1 MAAESSS
8 FVLQV
13 RHDARGQVES
23 TQVVGLPLRRVS
35 FVLVV
40 GAAGVSLVSLA
51 GCRRGTDTPVAMAPV
66 TVTVKTAKLQE
77 LRDTVVAQG
86 AVVAAP
92 TAIFTVVAPESAKII
107 ELPKVEGAT
116 VQRGDLLA
124 RCDLTS
130 ITAGLGA
137 STMEVSAAHRKLDAA
152 KAELAKQE
160 SLYSRGYTPRN
171 TYEGAKQAV
180 ATAQTAV
187 DQLQA
192 QTTAATA
199 LNDRA
204 VVRAPFAGLVTHVFK
219 SVGDVVDPTTNAAV
233 LQLVDPTRV
242 QVAVLVSP
250 SQELRLAPGQ
260 AATVAVTGSM
270 ETQPA
275 TVIVAPP
282 VAGPEGA
289 PTIEVRLALTGPAP
303 PPLGTAVTA
312 EVVVDR
318 RDRVVV
324 LPESA
329 IAKDE
334 TGTYVM
340 IAGADGRAHRRDVRV
355 GLVVSHLAE
364 IQSGVTD
371 GDEVIVGG
379 LDQVSDNAAIQID
392 RGR

>member
-1 MAAESSS
+1 
-8 FVLQV
+8 V
-13 RHDARGQVES
+13 RPPFGRA
-23 TQVVGLPLRRVS
+23 TLA
-35 FVLVV
+35 FAV
-40 GAAGVSLVSLA
+40 GAAGVSLIGLA
-51 GCRRGTDTPVAMAPV
+51 GCHRRTDAPGAGVAPI
-66 TVTVKTAKLQE
+66 TVMVKTAKLQD

-92 TAIFTVVAPESAKII
+92 TAIFTVVAPESAKIV

-116 VQRGDLLA
+116 VEPGDLLA
-124 RCDLTS
+124 RFDLTS

-137 STMEVSAAHRKLDAA
+137 STMEVSAAQHRLDAA
-152 KAELAKQE
+152 KAEFAKQE

-171 TYEGAKQAV
+171 TYENAKQAV

-192 QTTAATA
+192 QTNVATA

-204 VVRAPFAGLVTHVFK
+204 IVRAPFAGIVTHVFK
-219 SVGDVVDPTTNAAV
+219 NVGDVVDPTTNAAV

-270 ETQPA
+270 ESQPA

-282 VAGPEGA
+282 VAGPDGA

-303 PPLGTAVTA
+303 PPLATPVTA
-312 EVVVDR
+312 EIVVDR

-329 IAKDE
+329 LAKDE

-340 IAGADGRAHRRDVRV
+340 VAGADGRAHRRDVRV

-364 IQSGVTD
+364 IQSGITD

-379 LDQVSDNAAIQID
+379 LDQVSDNALIQID

>member
-1 MAAESSS
+1 MRLIGRASLVFRFGA
-8 FVLQV
+8 
-13 RHDARGQVES
+13 
-23 TQVVGLPLRRVS
+23 VGG
-35 FVLVV
+35 LVV
-40 GAAGVSLVSLA
+40 AGVSLVGLS
-51 GCRRGTDTPVAMAPV
+51 GCRRSTDAPVAGVAPV
-66 TVTVKTAKLQE
+66 TVTVKTAKIQD

-92 TAIFTVVAPESAKII
+92 TAIFTVVAPESAKIV
-107 ELPKVEGAT
+107 ELPKAEGAT
-116 VQRGDLLA
+116 VEPGDLLA
-124 RCDLTS
+124 RFDLTS

-137 STMEVSAAHRKLDAA
+137 SAKEVSAAQRKLDAA

-160 SLYSRGYTPRN
+160 SLYSQGYTPRN
-171 TYEGAKQAV
+171 TYESAKQTV
-180 ATAQTAV
+180 ATAQTSV

-192 QTTAATA
+192 QTNAATA

-204 VVRAPFAGLVTHVFK
+204 IVRAPFAGIVTHVFK
-219 SVGDVVDPTTNAAV
+219 NVGDVVDPTTNAAV

-289 PTIEVRLALTGPAP
+289 STIEVRLALTGPAP
-303 PPLGTAVTA
+303 PPLTTPVTA
-312 EVVVDR
+312 EIVVDR
-318 RDRVVV
+318 RDRIVV

-334 TGTYVM
+334 IGAYVM

-364 IQSGVTD
+364 IQSGITD

-379 LDQVSDNAAIQID
+379 LDQVSDNAVIQID

>member
-1 MAAESSS
+1 MI
-8 FVLQV
+8 
-13 RHDARGQVES
+13 
-23 TQVVGLPLRRVS
+23 PMRRAS
-35 FVLVV
+35 LLVAV
-40 GAAGVSLVSLA
+40 GAAGVSLVGSA
-51 GCRRGTDTPVAMAPV
+51 GCGRSADAPVAGVAPV
-66 TVTVKTAKLQE
+66 TVTVKTARIQD
-77 LRDTVVAQG
+77 LRDTVIVQG

-92 TAIFTVVAPESAKII
+92 TAIFTVVAPESAKIV

-116 VQRGDLLA
+116 VQPGDLLA
-124 RCDLTS
+124 RFDLTS
-130 ITAGLGA
+130 ITTGLGA
-137 STMEVSAAHRKLDAA
+137 SATEVRAAQRKLDAA

-160 SLYSRGYTPRN
+160 GLYARGYTPRN
-171 TYEGAKQAV
+171 TYESAKQAV
-180 ATAQTAV
+180 ATAQTAIE
-187 DQLQA
+187 QLQA
-192 QTTAATA
+192 QTNAATA
-199 LNDRA
+199 INDRA
-204 VVRAPFAGLVTHVFK
+204 LVRAPFAGLVTHVFK

-242 QVAVLVSP
+242 QVAVQVTP

-275 TVIVAPP
+275 TVIVAPA
-282 VAGPEGA
+282 VAGPDAA

-303 PPLGTAVTA
+303 PPLTTPVTA
-312 EVVVDR
+312 EIVVDR

-324 LPESA
+324 LPEGA

-334 TGTYVM
+334 TGSYVM

-364 IQSGVTD
+364 IQSGITD

-392 RGR
+392 RGRYP

>member
-1 MAAESSS
+1 MLPIGRASLAFAVGAVGIS
-8 FVLQV
+8 
-13 RHDARGQVES
+13 
-23 TQVVGLPLRRVS
+23 VVGL
-35 FVLVV
+35 
-40 GAAGVSLVSLA
+40 A
-51 GCRRGTDTPVAMAPV
+51 GCSRSADAPVAGIAPV
-66 TVTVKTAKLQE
+66 TVTVRTAKIQD

-86 AVVAAP
+86 AIVAAP
-92 TAIFTVVAPESAKII
+92 TAIFTVVAPGSAKIV
-107 ELPKVEGAT
+107 ELPKTEGAT
-116 VQRGDLLA
+116 TQPGDLLV
-124 RCDLTS
+124 RFDLTS
-130 ITAGLGA
+130 LTTGLGA
-137 STMEVSAAHRKLDAA
+137 SATAVSAAQRNLDSA

-160 SLYSRGYTPRN
+160 SLFARGYTPRN
-171 TYEGAKQAV
+171 TYESAKQAV
-180 ATAQTAV
+180 ATAQTSV

-192 QTTAATA
+192 QTNAANA

-204 VVRAPFAGLVTHVFK
+204 IVRAPFAGIVTHVFRN
-219 SVGDVVDPTTNAAV
+219 VGDVVDPTTNAAV

-242 QVAVLVSP
+242 QVAVQVSP

-260 AATVAVTGSM
+260 AATVAVTGSQ

-282 VAGPEGA
+282 VAGPDGS

-303 PPLGTAVTA
+303 PPFLTPVTA
-312 EVVVDR
+312 EIVVDR

-334 TGTYVM
+334 IGTYVM
-340 IAGADGRAHRRDVRV
+340 IAGADGRAHRRDVHV
-355 GLVVSHLAE
+355 GLVVTHLAE
-364 IQSGVTD
+364 IRSGVTD